1 MLQLAVADGSRAND
15 QAAIAN
21 GFFDGIVFFGFR
33 QKRRGTNRGNRLA
46 KGLFVRR
53 DHTQM
58 KRAEIAHRACGRAD
72 IERIARAHQDDA
84 QVLEIGRIFQ
94 LFHRSSAG
102 PPGGV
107 SILREARRA
116 AAKSRC

>member
-1 MLQLAVADGSRAND
+1 
-15 QAAIAN
+15 
-21 GFFDGIVFFGFR
+21 
-33 QKRRGTNRGNRLA
+33 

-58 KRAEIAHRACGRAD
+58 KRAEIAHRACCCAD
-72 IERIARAHQDDA
+72 IERIARAHQHDA
-84 QVLEIGRIFQ
+84 QVLEIGRISQ
-94 LFHRSSAG
+94 LLHRLSAG

-116 AAKSRC
+116 AAKSRCSRNGPRIISGNTPAPSTVSHVAQSRICVKEDS